1 MTELTT
7 VDKNRKN
14 IGFLFYN
21 IYFTINHDM
30 TIYSFFDIELTEG
43 NLREISFLLVSIY
56 NFSFCCQYF
65 HQ

>member
-1 MTELTT
+1 MTT

-30 TIYSFFDIELTEG
+30 TIYSFFDIEMTEG
-43 NLREISFLLVSIY
+43 K
-56 NFSFCCQYF
+56 FSRNKFYF
-65 HQ
+65 GLYI